1 MDKTVAGFE
10 ILYGCE
16 LAACASANVQAL
28 IQDLPRKAD
37 WVASDNG
44 VEGTFNS
51 ANQPAFHYYSAR
63 RSGADGI
70 TYVSIG
76 IVGGFPDSGMMSRVR
91 QFVQV
96 IEPATAELGKVQVDA
111 EAITTSLKR
120 DGKIALYGI
129 SFDTNKAVLRDDSTT
144 QLGEL
149 ASVLKS
155 APTLKV
161 FIVGHT
167 DNQGEF
173 AANTNLS
180 QKRAEVVAAALSAKY
195 AIAPARLV
203 PRGVANLTPVSSNDS
218 EEGRAKNRRVE
229 MVVR

>member
-1 MDKTVAGFE
+1 MQERESGLPFRHKLNSFAAGE
-10 ILYGCE
+10 VINGCGRVC
-16 LAACASANVQAL
+16 LADLAL
-28 IQDLPRKAD
+28 AL
-37 WVASDNG
+37 
-44 VEGTFNS
+44 E
-51 ANQPAFHYYSAR
+51 
-63 RSGADGI
+63 
-70 TYVSIG
+70 
-76 IVGGFPDSGMMSRVR
+76 
-91 QFVQV
+91 
-96 IEPATAELGKVQVDA
+96 VDA

-144 QLGEL
+144 QLGEM

-155 APTLKV
+155 APTLNV

-167 DNQGEF
+167 DNQGEL
-173 AANTNLS
+173 AANTSLS
-180 QKRAEVVAAALSAKY
+180 QKRAEVVAAALSTKY